1 MGRGTHRSRCSCSRI
16 SVGTSRLNKP
26 AALMLTPQPDANWD
40 DFFVTL
46 REEWEANTENPD
58 DETEFQRFLFV
69 CSVLIFDFIEEN

>member
-1 MGRGTHRSRCSCSRI
+1 MGRDTHRIRCSYGRV
-16 SVGTSRLNKP
+16 SVETSRLNKP

-58 DETEFQRFLFV
+58 DEAEFQRFLFV
-69 CSVLIFDFIEEN
+69 CSVLIFDFLEEN